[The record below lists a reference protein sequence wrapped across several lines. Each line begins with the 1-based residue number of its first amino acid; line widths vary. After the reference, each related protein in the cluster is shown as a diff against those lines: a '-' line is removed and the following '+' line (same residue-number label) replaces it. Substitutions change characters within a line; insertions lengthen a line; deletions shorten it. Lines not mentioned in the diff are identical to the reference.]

1 MNDVDELFTQLK
13 RLCIA
18 VTEKMY
24 SDYDKQG
31 YAILVKIHDVG
42 ITQNRVYNTLLQYH
56 NDLPDGLSKDWLADM
71 LDYICGWTAPQWHIW
86 RSDGAFKRTK

>member
-1 MNDVDELFTQLK
+1 MNDVDELFTRLK

-18 VTEKMY
+18 VTEKTY

-42 ITQNRVYNTLLQYH
+42 ITQN
-56 NDLPDGLSKDWLADM
+56 G
-71 LDYICGWTAPQWHIW
+71 I
-86 RSDGAFKRTK
+86 SDT